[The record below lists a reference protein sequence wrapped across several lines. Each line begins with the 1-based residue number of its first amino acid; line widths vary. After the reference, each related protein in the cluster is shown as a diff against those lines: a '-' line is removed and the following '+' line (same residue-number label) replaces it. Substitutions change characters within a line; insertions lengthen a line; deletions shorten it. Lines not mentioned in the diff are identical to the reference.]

1 MTARTQK
8 TRKKN
13 MTKPCSTDVALFLME
28 PEGLEELLSLVA
40 GYITLEPADRAMIQ
54 HLVAGLKNGD
64 PGATDKALEGRFGA
78 ASQTFDS

>member
-1 MTARTQK
+1 MNRHTIK
-8 TRKKN
+8 PRKN
-13 MTKPCSTDVALFLME
+13 TMTKPCSTDVALFLME

-64 PGATDKALEGRFGA
+64 PGATDKALEGRFGPS
-78 ASQTFDS
+78 SQTFDS